1 MSFIDRVMEQPL
13 VYRLW
18 QAPFAARKLAPVLSR
33 QDLAKAG
40 RVLDVACGPGTNA
53 SQFANANYV
62 GIDVNDRYIKTA
74 QSRYPGQFI
83 TADAI
88 QWSAETADEFDF
100 ILVNS
105 FLHHLD
111 DDEVRVLL
119 RSLRTRLAP
128 QGKFHILE
136 LVLPDSLGVARTL
149 ARLDRGHYARPLEDW
164 RSLLSEVL
172 HIEWFEPYKLTAFRI
187 PCWHMV
193 YAVGSAR
200 PE

>member
-1 MSFIDRVMEQPL
+1 MEQPL

-33 QDLAKAG
+33 HDLGKVG

-53 SQFANANYV
+53 SQFAAADYV
-62 GIDVNDRYIKTA
+62 GIDVNDRYIMTA
-74 QSRYPGQFI
+74 QSRYHGRFI

-88 QWSAETADEFDF
+88 KWSAETVEEFDF

-111 DDEVRVLL
+111 DDSVRVLL
-119 RSLRTRLAP
+119 RSLRSRLAP
-128 QGKFHILE
+128 QGRFHILE

-149 ARLDRGHYARPLEDW
+149 ARLDRGHYARLLEEW
-164 RSLLSEVL
+164 RRLLSEEL
-172 HIEWFEPYKLTAFRI
+172 RIEWFEPYQLTAFRI

-200 PE
+200 A